1 MLVPWYIPF
10 TKIFLLN
17 MCIIYAYFRILN
29 KNKNDLKCIVA
40 LILFN
45 LIMSSFYIVIKCH
58 IEKPFVYL
66 IYYIAFSVNFSAIT
80 NNNFLKGVALTAISI
95 AISLISM
102 LIATVITFVIY
113 KIAEGELTSETTI
126 EYLIIGIIQF
136 LLIFSILFLLIYL
149 FFKIERFKYGFS
161 FLQGKETMNKE
172 NTSKIGILVSSII
185 IAISLV
191 LSIYS
196 RTTSKILIAILILGG
211 ILMIYWI
218 KKSITKYYKEKMKE
232 RTVEIQQ
239 EQIKQQDEKI
249 KNLQTELADVLQINH
264 KYSHRISAMEKAVTK
279 LGTKLQ
285 ANEEFAEEYGDI
297 LSSIKKLSKEYKEE
311 VASVIKET
319 KLPKTNIFSIDNL
332 LEYMKQ
338 ESEKDKIDF
347 ELNLDFDVSE
357 ILETKI
363 PQSKLE
369 TMIADHIRDA
379 IIAINCSDNKKRKIK
394 VVLDKEDNNYQIKF
408 YDTGIEFEI
417 ETLSNLGLKRI
428 TTHKSAGGSGIGFMT
443 TFETLKQCKASL
455 IIEEYSDLEYTKAV
469 IIKFNNKNEYRIHS
483 YRAEEIKN
491 KIKDN
496 RIIIE

>member
-1 MLVPWYIPF
+1 MQNCLMIIKMFFINICSNYTMI
-10 TKIFLLN
+10 KINNYRNITLLQ
-17 MCIIYAYFRILN
+17 
-29 KNKNDLKCIVA
+29 KC
-40 LILFN
+40 LLLMMDILFA
-45 LIMSSFYIVIKCH
+45 V
-58 IEKPFVYL
+58 VYL
-66 IYYIAFSVNFSAIT
+66 ILRQRLEILIAFIFCY
-80 NNNFLKGVALTAISI
+80 FLYSL
-95 AISLISM
+95 AISLTVNTNILHGLVSNIISVSFS
-102 LIATVITFVIY
+102 LIAMFVSTIINFIIY
-113 KIAEGELTSETTI
+113 KLMFFDITI
-126 EYLIIGIIQF
+126 ETIIEYVTIGIIQ
-136 LLIFSILFLLIYL
+136 FLLIYL

-191 LSIYS
+191 LSTYS

-347 ELNLDFDVSE
+347 ELNLDFDISE

-379 IIAINCSDNKKRKIK
+379 IIAINCSENKERKIK

-417 ETLSNLGLKRI
+417 ETLSKLGLKRT
-428 TTHKSAGGSGIGFMT
+428 TTHKATGGSGIGFMT

-469 IIKFNNKNEYRIHS
+469 IIKFDNKNEYRIHS

>member
-1 MLVPWYIPF
+1 
-10 TKIFLLN
+10 
-17 MCIIYAYFRILN
+17 
-29 KNKNDLKCIVA
+29 
-40 LILFN
+40 
-45 LIMSSFYIVIKCH
+45 
-58 IEKPFVYL
+58 
-66 IYYIAFSVNFSAIT
+66 
-80 NNNFLKGVALTAISI
+80 
-95 AISLISM
+95 
-102 LIATVITFVIY
+102 
-113 KIAEGELTSETTI
+113 
-126 EYLIIGIIQF
+126 
-136 LLIFSILFLLIYL
+136 
-149 FFKIERFKYGFS
+149 
-161 FLQGKETMNKE
+161 
-172 NTSKIGILVSSII
+172 
-185 IAISLV
+185 
-191 LSIYS
+191 
-196 RTTSKILIAILILGG
+196 
-211 ILMIYWI
+211 MIYWI

-347 ELNLDFDVSE
+347 KLNLDFDINE

-363 PQSKLE
+363 PQNKLE
-369 TMIADHIRDA
+369 TMLADHIRDA
-379 IIAINCSDNKKRKIK
+379 IIAINCSENKDRRIK

-428 TTHKSAGGSGIGFMT
+428 TTHKSTGGSGIGFMT
-443 TFETLKQCKASL
+443 TFEALKQCKASL

-469 IIKFNNKNEYRIHS
+469 IIKFDNKNEYRIHS
-483 YRAEEIKN
+483 YRAEEIKD
-491 KIKDN
+491 KIQDN

>member
-1 MLVPWYIPF
+1 M
-10 TKIFLLN
+10 
-17 MCIIYAYFRILN
+17 
-29 KNKNDLKCIVA
+29 
-40 LILFN
+40 
-45 LIMSSFYIVIKCH
+45 
-58 IEKPFVYL
+58 
-66 IYYIAFSVNFSAIT
+66 IT
-80 NNNFLKGVALTAISI
+80 NAISI
-95 AISLISM
+95 VCM
-102 LIATVITFVIY
+102 LIATIMSFMIM
-113 KIAEGELTSETTI
+113 KSFRLNLIKHNII
-126 EYLIIGIIQF
+126 EYVVIGIIQ
-136 LLIFSILFLLIYL
+136 FLLIYL
-149 FFKIERFKYGFS
+149 FFKIKRFKYGFS

-191 LSIYS
+191 LSTYS

-311 VASVIKET
+311 VASVIKGT

-347 ELNLDFDVSE
+347 KLNLDFDINE

-363 PQSKLE
+363 PQNKLE
-369 TMIADHIRDA
+369 TMLADHIRDA
-379 IIAINCSDNKKRKIK
+379 IIAINCSENKDRRIK

-417 ETLSNLGLKRI
+417 ETLSKLGLKRT
-428 TTHKSAGGSGIGFMT
+428 TTHKSTGGSGIGFMT

-469 IIKFNNKNEYRIHS
+469 IIKFDNKNEYRIHS

-491 KIKDN
+491 KIQDN

>member
-1 MLVPWYIPF
+1 
-10 TKIFLLN
+10 
-17 MCIIYAYFRILN
+17 
-29 KNKNDLKCIVA
+29 
-40 LILFN
+40 
-45 LIMSSFYIVIKCH
+45 
-58 IEKPFVYL
+58 
-66 IYYIAFSVNFSAIT
+66 
-80 NNNFLKGVALTAISI
+80 
-95 AISLISM
+95 
-102 LIATVITFVIY
+102 
-113 KIAEGELTSETTI
+113 
-126 EYLIIGIIQF
+126 
-136 LLIFSILFLLIYL
+136 
-149 FFKIERFKYGFS
+149 
-161 FLQGKETMNKE
+161 MNKE

-191 LSIYS
+191 LSTYS

-239 EQIKQQDEKI
+239 EQIKQQDERI
-249 KNLQTELADVLQINH
+249 KDLQTELADVLQINH
-264 KYSHRISAMEKAVTK
+264 KYSHRISAMEKTVTK

-347 ELNLDFDVSE
+347 KLNLDFDINE

-369 TMIADHIRDA
+369 TMLADHIRDA
-379 IIAINCSDNKKRKIK
+379 IIAINCSENKERKIK

-417 ETLSNLGLKRI
+417 ETLSKLGLKRT
-428 TTHKSAGGSGIGFMT
+428 TTHKSTGGSGIGFMT

-469 IIKFNNKNEYRIHS
+469 IIKFDNKNEYRIHS
-483 YRAEEIKN
+483 YRTEEIKN
-491 KIKDN
+491 KIQDN

>member
-1 MLVPWYIPF
+1 MQNCLMIIKMFFINICSNYTMI
-10 TKIFLLN
+10 KINNYRNITLLQ
-17 MCIIYAYFRILN
+17 
-29 KNKNDLKCIVA
+29 KC
-40 LILFN
+40 LLLMMDILFA
-45 LIMSSFYIVIKCH
+45 V
-58 IEKPFVYL
+58 VYL
-66 IYYIAFSVNFSAIT
+66 ILRQRLEILIAFIFCY
-80 NNNFLKGVALTAISI
+80 FLYSL
-95 AISLISM
+95 AISLTVNTNILHGLVSNIISVSFS
-102 LIATVITFVIY
+102 LIAMFVSTIINFIIY
-113 KIAEGELTSETTI
+113 KLMFFDITI
-126 EYLIIGIIQF
+126 ETIIEYVTIGIIQ
-136 LLIFSILFLLIYL
+136 FLLIYL
-149 FFKIERFKYGFS
+149 FFKIKRFKYGFS

-191 LSIYS
+191 LSTYS

-347 ELNLDFDVSE
+347 ELNLDFDISE

-469 IIKFNNKNEYRIHS
+469 IIKFDNKNEYRIHS

>member
-1 MLVPWYIPF
+1 MQNCLMIIKMFFINICSNYTMI
-10 TKIFLLN
+10 KINNYRNITLLQ
-17 MCIIYAYFRILN
+17 
-29 KNKNDLKCIVA
+29 KC
-40 LILFN
+40 LLLMMDILFA
-45 LIMSSFYIVIKCH
+45 V
-58 IEKPFVYL
+58 VYL
-66 IYYIAFSVNFSAIT
+66 ILRQRLEILIAFIFCY
-80 NNNFLKGVALTAISI
+80 FLYSL
-95 AISLISM
+95 AISLTVNTNILHGLVSDIISVSFS
-102 LIATVITFVIY
+102 LIAMFVSTIINFIIY
-113 KIAEGELTSETTI
+113 KLMLFDITI
-126 EYLIIGIIQF
+126 ETIIEYVTIGIIQ
-136 LLIFSILFLLIYL
+136 FLLIYL
-149 FFKIERFKYGFS
+149 FFKIKRFKYGFS

-191 LSIYS
+191 LSTYS

-218 KKSITKYYKEKMKE
+218 KKSITKYYKEKMKA

-249 KNLQTELADVLQINH
+249 KDLQTELADVLQINH

-285 ANEEFAEEYGDI
+285 TNEEFAEECGDI

-319 KLPKTNIFSIDNL
+319 KLPKKNIFSIDNL

-347 ELNLDFDVSE
+347 ELNLDFDISE

-379 IIAINCSDNKKRKIK
+379 IIAINCSENKERKIK

-417 ETLSNLGLKRI
+417 ETLSKLGLKRA
-428 TTHKSAGGSGIGFMT
+428 TTHKATGGSGIGFMT

-469 IIKFNNKNEYRIHS
+469 IIKFDNKNEYRIHS

>member
-1 MLVPWYIPF
+1 
-10 TKIFLLN
+10 
-17 MCIIYAYFRILN
+17 
-29 KNKNDLKCIVA
+29 
-40 LILFN
+40 
-45 LIMSSFYIVIKCH
+45 
-58 IEKPFVYL
+58 
-66 IYYIAFSVNFSAIT
+66 
-80 NNNFLKGVALTAISI
+80 
-95 AISLISM
+95 
-102 LIATVITFVIY
+102 
-113 KIAEGELTSETTI
+113 
-126 EYLIIGIIQF
+126 
-136 LLIFSILFLLIYL
+136 
-149 FFKIERFKYGFS
+149 
-161 FLQGKETMNKE
+161 
-172 NTSKIGILVSSII
+172 
-185 IAISLV
+185 
-191 LSIYS
+191 
-196 RTTSKILIAILILGG
+196 
-211 ILMIYWI
+211 MIYWI

-285 ANEEFAEEYGDI
+285 ANEEFAEECGDI

-347 ELNLDFDVSE
+347 ELNLDFDISE

-417 ETLSNLGLKRI
+417 ETLSNLGLKRT
-428 TTHKSAGGSGIGFMT
+428 TTHKATGGSGIGFMT

-469 IIKFNNKNEYRIHS
+469 IIKFDNKNEYRIHS

>member
-1 MLVPWYIPF
+1 MLLPWYIPLIKALF
-10 TKIFLLN
+10 MSISNYYTVIKITNKKIENKLLLIAL
-17 MCIIYAYFRILN
+17 CLSSGIIYVAIRQKTNIL
-29 KNKNDLKCIVA
+29 IA
-40 LILFN
+40 W
-45 LIMSSFYIVIKCH
+45 
-58 IEKPFVYL
+58 P
-66 IYYIAFSVNFSAIT
+66 IYYF
-80 NNNFLKGVALTAISI
+80 
-95 AISLISM
+95 
-102 LIATVITFVIY
+102 
-113 KIAEGELTSETTI
+113 
-126 EYLIIGIIQF
+126 
-136 LLIFSILFLLIYL
+136 IFSILYSAFSNTNIRNGSMIALLANAITEISMFVATSCSFIIMKICKTELTEYNAIEYILIGVIQITLVYL
-149 FFKIERFKYGFS
+149 FFKIKRFKDGFA
-161 FLQGKETMNKE
+161 FLKNDKL
-172 NTSKIGILVSSII
+172 NRKIASITISII
-185 IAISLV
+185 V
-191 LSIYS
+191 LSIS
-196 RTTSKILIAILILGG
+196 IILGLQYNAWVETFLIVGIAVGG

-249 KNLQTELADVLQINH
+249 KDLQTELADVLQINH

-319 KLPKTNIFSIDNL
+319 KLPKTNIFSTDNL

-338 ESEKDKIDF
+338 EAEKDKISF
-347 ELNLDFDVSE
+347 ELKIDFDINE

-363 PQSKLE
+363 PQNKLE
-369 TMIADHIRDA
+369 TMLADHIRDA
-379 IIAINCSDNKKRKIK
+379 IIAINCSENKDRRIK

-408 YDTGIEFEI
+408 YDTGREFEI
-417 ETLSNLGLKRI
+417 ETLSKLGLKRT
-428 TTHKSAGGSGIGFMT
+428 TTHKATGGSGIGFMT

-455 IIEEYSDLEYTKAV
+455 IIEEYSNQEYTKAV
-469 IIKFNNKNEYRIHS
+469 IIKFDNKNEYRIHS

-496 RIIIE
+496 RTIIE

>member
-1 MLVPWYIPF
+1 MQNCLMIIKMFFINICSNYTMI
-10 TKIFLLN
+10 KINNYRNITLLQ
-17 MCIIYAYFRILN
+17 
-29 KNKNDLKCIVA
+29 KC
-40 LILFN
+40 LLLMMDILFA
-45 LIMSSFYIVIKCH
+45 V
-58 IEKPFVYL
+58 VYL
-66 IYYIAFSVNFSAIT
+66 ILRQRLEILIAFIFCY
-80 NNNFLKGVALTAISI
+80 FLYSL
-95 AISLISM
+95 AISLTVNTNILHGLVSNIISVSFS
-102 LIATVITFVIY
+102 LIAMFVSTIINFIIY
-113 KIAEGELTSETTI
+113 KLMFFDITI
-126 EYLIIGIIQF
+126 ETIIEYVTIGIIQ
-136 LLIFSILFLLIYL
+136 FLLIYL
-149 FFKIERFKYGFS
+149 FFKIKRFKYGFS

-191 LSIYS
+191 LSRYS

-347 ELNLDFDVSE
+347 KLNIDFDISE

-363 PQSKLE
+363 PQNKLE
-369 TMIADHIRDA
+369 TMLADHIRDA
-379 IIAINCSDNKKRKIK
+379 IIAINCSENKDRRIK

-469 IIKFNNKNEYRIHS
+469 IIKFDNKNEYRIHS

>member
-1 MLVPWYIPF
+1 MQNCLMIIKMFFINICSNYTMI
-10 TKIFLLN
+10 KINNYRNITLLQ
-17 MCIIYAYFRILN
+17 
-29 KNKNDLKCIVA
+29 KC
-40 LILFN
+40 LLLMMDILFA
-45 LIMSSFYIVIKCH
+45 V
-58 IEKPFVYL
+58 VYL
-66 IYYIAFSVNFSAIT
+66 ILRQRLEILIAFIFCY
-80 NNNFLKGVALTAISI
+80 FLYSL
-95 AISLISM
+95 AISLTVNTNILHGLVSNIISVSFS
-102 LIATVITFVIY
+102 LIAMFVSTIINFIIY
-113 KIAEGELTSETTI
+113 KLMSFDITI
-126 EYLIIGIIQF
+126 ETIIEYVTIGIIQ
-136 LLIFSILFLLIYL
+136 FLLIYL

-191 LSIYS
+191 LSTYS

-319 KLPKTNIFSIDNL
+319 KLPKTNIFIIDNL

-347 ELNLDFDVSE
+347 KLNLDFDINE
-357 ILETKI
+357 IFETKI

-369 TMIADHIRDA
+369 TMLADHIRDA
-379 IIAINCSDNKKRKIK
+379 IIAINCSENKERKIK

-417 ETLSNLGLKRI
+417 ETLSKLGLKRT

-469 IIKFNNKNEYRIHS
+469 IIKFDNKNEYRIHS

>member
-1 MLVPWYIPF
+1 M
-10 TKIFLLN
+10 
-17 MCIIYAYFRILN
+17 
-29 KNKNDLKCIVA
+29 
-40 LILFN
+40 
-45 LIMSSFYIVIKCH
+45 
-58 IEKPFVYL
+58 
-66 IYYIAFSVNFSAIT
+66 IT
-80 NNNFLKGVALTAISI
+80 NAISI
-95 AISLISM
+95 VCM
-102 LIATVITFVIY
+102 LIATIMSFMIM
-113 KIAEGELTSETTI
+113 KSFRLNLIKHNII
-126 EYLIIGIIQF
+126 EYVVIGIIQ
-136 LLIFSILFLLIYL
+136 FLLIYL

-191 LSIYS
+191 LSTYS

-211 ILMIYWI
+211 ILMLYWI

-347 ELNLDFDVSE
+347 KLNLDFDINE

-379 IIAINCSDNKKRKIK
+379 IIAIHCSENKERKIK

-417 ETLSNLGLKRI
+417 ETLSNLGLKRT
-428 TTHKSAGGSGIGFMT
+428 TTHKSTGGSGIGFMT

-469 IIKFNNKNEYRIHS
+469 IIKFDNKNEYRIHS

>member
-1 MLVPWYIPF
+1 
-10 TKIFLLN
+10 
-17 MCIIYAYFRILN
+17 
-29 KNKNDLKCIVA
+29 
-40 LILFN
+40 
-45 LIMSSFYIVIKCH
+45 
-58 IEKPFVYL
+58 
-66 IYYIAFSVNFSAIT
+66 
-80 NNNFLKGVALTAISI
+80 
-95 AISLISM
+95 M
-102 LIATVITFVIY
+102 LIATIMSFMIM
-113 KIAEGELTSETTI
+113 KSFRLNLIKHNII
-126 EYLIIGIIQF
+126 EYVVIGIIQ
-136 LLIFSILFLLIYL
+136 FLLIYL
-149 FFKIERFKYGFS
+149 FFKIKRFKYGFS

-191 LSIYS
+191 LSTYS

-285 ANEEFAEEYGDI
+285 ANEEFAEECGDI

-319 KLPKTNIFSIDNL
+319 KLLKTNIFSIDNL

-347 ELNLDFDVSE
+347 KLNLDFDINE
-357 ILETKI
+357 ILKTKI

-369 TMIADHIRDA
+369 TMLADHIRDA
-379 IIAINCSDNKKRKIK
+379 IIAINCSENKERKIK
-394 VVLDKEDNNYQIKF
+394 VVLGKEDNNYQIKF

-417 ETLSNLGLKRI
+417 ETLSKLGLKRT
-428 TTHKSAGGSGIGFMT
+428 TTHKSTGGSGIGFMT

-455 IIEEYSDLEYTKAV
+455 IIEEYSDLEYTKVV
-469 IIKFNNKNEYRIHS
+469 IIKFDNKNEYRIHS

>member
-1 MLVPWYIPF
+1 MLLPWYIPLIKALF
-10 TKIFLLN
+10 MSISNYYTVIKITNKKIENKLLLIAL
-17 MCIIYAYFRILN
+17 CLSSGIIYVAIRQKTNIL
-29 KNKNDLKCIVA
+29 IA
-40 LILFN
+40 W
-45 LIMSSFYIVIKCH
+45 
-58 IEKPFVYL
+58 P
-66 IYYIAFSVNFSAIT
+66 IYYF
-80 NNNFLKGVALTAISI
+80 
-95 AISLISM
+95 
-102 LIATVITFVIY
+102 
-113 KIAEGELTSETTI
+113 
-126 EYLIIGIIQF
+126 
-136 LLIFSILFLLIYL
+136 IFSILYSAFSNTNIRNGSMIALLANAITEISMFVATSCSFIIMKICKTELTEYNAIEYILIGVIQITLVYL
-149 FFKIERFKYGFS
+149 FFKIKRFKDGFA
-161 FLQGKETMNKE
+161 FLKNDKL
-172 NTSKIGILVSSII
+172 NRKIASITISII
-185 IAISLV
+185 V
-191 LSIYS
+191 LSIS
-196 RTTSKILIAILILGG
+196 IILGLQYNAWVETFLIVGIAVGG

-239 EQIKQQDEKI
+239 EQIKQQDERI
-249 KNLQTELADVLQINH
+249 KDLQTELADVLQINH
-264 KYSHRISAMEKAVTK
+264 KYSHRISAMEKAVIK

-285 ANEEFAEEYGDI
+285 TNEEFAEEYGDI

-347 ELNLDFDVSE
+347 KLNLDFDINE

-379 IIAINCSDNKKRKIK
+379 IIAINCSENKERKIK

-417 ETLSNLGLKRI
+417 ETLSKLGLKRT
-428 TTHKSAGGSGIGFMT
+428 TTHKSTGGSGIGFMT

-469 IIKFNNKNEYRIHS
+469 IIKFDNKNEYRIHS

>member
-1 MLVPWYIPF
+1 MQNCLMIIKMFFINICSNYTMI
-10 TKIFLLN
+10 KINNYRNITLLQ
-17 MCIIYAYFRILN
+17 
-29 KNKNDLKCIVA
+29 KC
-40 LILFN
+40 LLLMMDILFA
-45 LIMSSFYIVIKCH
+45 V
-58 IEKPFVYL
+58 VYL
-66 IYYIAFSVNFSAIT
+66 ILRQRLEILIAFIFCY
-80 NNNFLKGVALTAISI
+80 FLYSL
-95 AISLISM
+95 AISLTVNTNILHGLVSNIISVSFS
-102 LIATVITFVIY
+102 LIAMFVSTIINFIIY
-113 KIAEGELTSETTI
+113 KLMFFDITI
-126 EYLIIGIIQF
+126 ETIIEYVTIGIIQ
-136 LLIFSILFLLIYL
+136 FLLIYL
-149 FFKIERFKYGFS
+149 FFKIKRFKYGFS

-191 LSIYS
+191 LSTYS

-239 EQIKQQDEKI
+239 EQIKQQDERI
-249 KNLQTELADVLQINH
+249 KDLQTELADVLQINH

-347 ELNLDFDVSE
+347 KLNLDFDISE

-379 IIAINCSDNKKRKIK
+379 IIAINCSENKERKIK

-417 ETLSNLGLKRI
+417 ETLSKLGLKRA
-428 TTHKSAGGSGIGFMT
+428 TTHKATGGSGIGFMT

-455 IIEEYSDLEYTKAV
+455 IIEEYSDLEYTKVV
-469 IIKFNNKNEYRIHS
+469 IIKFDNKNEYRIHS

>member
-1 MLVPWYIPF
+1 MQNCLMIIKMFFINICSNYTMI
-10 TKIFLLN
+10 KINNYRNITLLQ
-17 MCIIYAYFRILN
+17 
-29 KNKNDLKCIVA
+29 KC
-40 LILFN
+40 LLLMMDILFA
-45 LIMSSFYIVIKCH
+45 V
-58 IEKPFVYL
+58 VYL
-66 IYYIAFSVNFSAIT
+66 ILRQRLEILIAFIFCY
-80 NNNFLKGVALTAISI
+80 FLYSL
-95 AISLISM
+95 AISLTVNTNILHGLVSNIISVSFS
-102 LIATVITFVIY
+102 LIAMFVSTIINFIIY
-113 KIAEGELTSETTI
+113 KLMFFDITI
-126 EYLIIGIIQF
+126 ETIIEYVTIGIIQ
-136 LLIFSILFLLIYL
+136 FLLIYL
-149 FFKIERFKYGFS
+149 FFKIKRFKYGFS

-191 LSIYS
+191 LSRYS

-347 ELNLDFDVSE
+347 KLNLDFDINE

-363 PQSKLE
+363 PQNKLE
-369 TMIADHIRDA
+369 TMLADHIRDA
-379 IIAINCSDNKKRKIK
+379 IIAINCSENKDRRIK

-428 TTHKSAGGSGIGFMT
+428 TTHKSTGGSGIGFMT

-469 IIKFNNKNEYRIHS
+469 IIKFDNKNEYRIHS

-491 KIKDN
+491 KIQDN

>member
-1 MLVPWYIPF
+1 MQNCLMIIKMFFINICSNYTMI
-10 TKIFLLN
+10 KINNYRNITLLQ
-17 MCIIYAYFRILN
+17 
-29 KNKNDLKCIVA
+29 KC
-40 LILFN
+40 LLLMMDILFA
-45 LIMSSFYIVIKCH
+45 V
-58 IEKPFVYL
+58 VYL
-66 IYYIAFSVNFSAIT
+66 ILRQRLEILIAFIFCY
-80 NNNFLKGVALTAISI
+80 FLYSL
-95 AISLISM
+95 AISLTVNTNILHGLVSNIISVSFS
-102 LIATVITFVIY
+102 LIAMFVSTIINFIIY
-113 KIAEGELTSETTI
+113 KLMFFDITI
-126 EYLIIGIIQF
+126 ETIIEYVTIGIIQ
-136 LLIFSILFLLIYL
+136 FLLIYL

-191 LSIYS
+191 LSTYS

-285 ANEEFAEEYGDI
+285 ANEEFAEECGDI

-347 ELNLDFDVSE
+347 ELNLDFDISE

-469 IIKFNNKNEYRIHS
+469 IIKFDNKNEYRIHS

>member
-1 MLVPWYIPF
+1 MQNCLMIIKMFFINICSNYTMI
-10 TKIFLLN
+10 KINNYRNITLLQ
-17 MCIIYAYFRILN
+17 
-29 KNKNDLKCIVA
+29 KC
-40 LILFN
+40 LLLMMDILFA
-45 LIMSSFYIVIKCH
+45 V
-58 IEKPFVYL
+58 VYL
-66 IYYIAFSVNFSAIT
+66 ILRQRLEILIAFIFCY
-80 NNNFLKGVALTAISI
+80 FLYSL
-95 AISLISM
+95 AISLTVNTNILHGLVSNIISVSFS
-102 LIATVITFVIY
+102 LIAMFVSTIINFIIY
-113 KIAEGELTSETTI
+113 KLMFFDITI
-126 EYLIIGIIQF
+126 ETIIEYVTIGIIQ
-136 LLIFSILFLLIYL
+136 FLLIYL

-191 LSIYS
+191 LSTYS

-285 ANEEFAEEYGDI
+285 ANEEFAEECGDI

-347 ELNLDFDVSE
+347 ELNLDFDISE

-469 IIKFNNKNEYRIHS
+469 IIKFDNKNEYRIHS

-491 KIKDN
+491 KIQDN

>member
-1 MLVPWYIPF
+1 MKNCLMIIKMFFINICSNYTMI
-10 TKIFLLN
+10 KINNYRNITLLQ
-17 MCIIYAYFRILN
+17 
-29 KNKNDLKCIVA
+29 KC
-40 LILFN
+40 LLLMMDILFA
-45 LIMSSFYIVIKCH
+45 V
-58 IEKPFVYL
+58 VYL
-66 IYYIAFSVNFSAIT
+66 ILRQRLEILIAFIFCY
-80 NNNFLKGVALTAISI
+80 FLYSL
-95 AISLISM
+95 AISLTVNTNILHGLVSDIISVSFS
-102 LIATVITFVIY
+102 LIAMFVSTIINFIIY
-113 KIAEGELTSETTI
+113 KLMLFDITI
-126 EYLIIGIIQF
+126 ETIIEYVTIGIIQ
-136 LLIFSILFLLIYL
+136 FLLIYL
-149 FFKIERFKYGFS
+149 FFKIKRFKYGFS

-191 LSIYS
+191 LSTYS

-218 KKSITKYYKEKMKE
+218 KKSITKYYKEKMKA

-249 KNLQTELADVLQINH
+249 KDLQTELADVLQINH

-338 ESEKDKIDF
+338 EAEKDKIDF
-347 ELNLDFDVSE
+347 ELNLDFDINE
-357 ILETKI
+357 ILETRI
-363 PQSKLE
+363 PQNKLE
-369 TMIADHIRDA
+369 TMLADHIRDA
-379 IIAINCSDNKKRKIK
+379 IIAINCSENKERKIK

-417 ETLSNLGLKRI
+417 ETLSKLGLKRA
-428 TTHKSAGGSGIGFMT
+428 TTHKATGGSGIGFMT

-455 IIEEYSDLEYTKAV
+455 IIEEYYNQEYTKAV
-469 IIKFNNKNEYRIHS
+469 IIKFDNKNEYRIHS

-491 KIKDN
+491 KIQDN

>member
-1 MLVPWYIPF
+1 MQNCLMIIKMFFINICSNYTMI
-10 TKIFLLN
+10 KINNYRNITLLQ
-17 MCIIYAYFRILN
+17 
-29 KNKNDLKCIVA
+29 KC
-40 LILFN
+40 LLLMMDILFA
-45 LIMSSFYIVIKCH
+45 V
-58 IEKPFVYL
+58 VYL
-66 IYYIAFSVNFSAIT
+66 ILRQRLEILIAFIFCY
-80 NNNFLKGVALTAISI
+80 FLYSL
-95 AISLISM
+95 AISLTVNTNILHGLVSDIISVSFS
-102 LIATVITFVIY
+102 LIAMFVSTIINFIIY
-113 KIAEGELTSETTI
+113 KLMLFDITI
-126 EYLIIGIIQF
+126 ETIIEYVTIGIIQ
-136 LLIFSILFLLIYL
+136 FLLIYL
-149 FFKIERFKYGFS
+149 FFKIKRFKYGFS

-191 LSIYS
+191 LSTYS

-218 KKSITKYYKEKMKE
+218 KKSITKYYKEKMKA

-249 KNLQTELADVLQINH
+249 KDLQTELADVLQINH

-285 ANEEFAEEYGDI
+285 TNEEFAEECGDI

-347 ELNLDFDVSE
+347 ELNLDFDISE

-379 IIAINCSDNKKRKIK
+379 IIAINCSENKERKIK

-417 ETLSNLGLKRI
+417 ETLSKLGLKRA
-428 TTHKSAGGSGIGFMT
+428 TTHKATGGSGIGFMT

-469 IIKFNNKNEYRIHS
+469 IIKFDNKNEYRIHS

>member
-1 MLVPWYIPF
+1 MQNCLMIIKMFFINICSNYTMI
-10 TKIFLLN
+10 KINNYRNITLLQ
-17 MCIIYAYFRILN
+17 
-29 KNKNDLKCIVA
+29 KC
-40 LILFN
+40 LLLMMDILFA
-45 LIMSSFYIVIKCH
+45 V
-58 IEKPFVYL
+58 VYL
-66 IYYIAFSVNFSAIT
+66 ILRQRLEILIAFIFCY
-80 NNNFLKGVALTAISI
+80 FLYSL
-95 AISLISM
+95 AISLTVNTNILHGLVSNIISVSFS
-102 LIATVITFVIY
+102 LIAMFVSTIINFIIY
-113 KIAEGELTSETTI
+113 KLMFFDITI
-126 EYLIIGIIQF
+126 ETIIEYVTIGIIQ
-136 LLIFSILFLLIYL
+136 FLLIYL
-149 FFKIERFKYGFS
+149 FFKIKRFKYGFS
-161 FLQGKETMNKE
+161 FLQEKETMNKE

-191 LSIYS
+191 LSTYS
-196 RTTSKILIAILILGG
+196 RTTSKILIAILIIGG

-279 LGTKLQ
+279 LGTKIQ
-285 ANEEFAEEYGDI
+285 ANEEFAEECGDI

-338 ESEKDKIDF
+338 EAEKDKIDF
-347 ELNLDFDVSE
+347 ELNLDFDINE

-363 PQSKLE
+363 PQNKLE
-369 TMIADHIRDA
+369 TMLADHIRDA
-379 IIAINCSDNKKRKIK
+379 IIAINCSENKERKIK

-417 ETLSNLGLKRI
+417 ETLSKLGLKRA
-428 TTHKSAGGSGIGFMT
+428 TTHKATGGSGIGFMT

-455 IIEEYSDLEYTKAV
+455 IIEEYYNQEYTKAV
-469 IIKFNNKNEYRIHS
+469 IIKFDNKNEYRIHS

-491 KIKDN
+491 KIQDN

>member
-1 MLVPWYIPF
+1 MQNCLMIIKMFFINICSNYTMI
-10 TKIFLLN
+10 KINNYRNITLLQ
-17 MCIIYAYFRILN
+17 
-29 KNKNDLKCIVA
+29 KC
-40 LILFN
+40 LLLMMDILFA
-45 LIMSSFYIVIKCH
+45 V
-58 IEKPFVYL
+58 VYL
-66 IYYIAFSVNFSAIT
+66 ILRQRLEILIAFIFCY
-80 NNNFLKGVALTAISI
+80 FLYSL
-95 AISLISM
+95 AISLTVNTNILHGLVSNIISVSFS
-102 LIATVITFVIY
+102 LIAMFVSTIINFIIY
-113 KIAEGELTSETTI
+113 KLMFFDITI
-126 EYLIIGIIQF
+126 ETIIEYVTIGIIQ
-136 LLIFSILFLLIYL
+136 FLLIYL
-149 FFKIERFKYGFS
+149 FFKIKRFKYGFS

-191 LSIYS
+191 LSTYS

-285 ANEEFAEEYGDI
+285 ANEEFAEECGDI
-297 LSSIKKLSKEYKEE
+297 LSSIKKISKEYKEE

-347 ELNLDFDVSE
+347 ELNLDFGISE

-369 TMIADHIRDA
+369 TMLADHIRDA
-379 IIAINCSDNKKRKIK
+379 IIAINCSDNRKRKIK
-394 VVLDKEDNNYQIKF
+394 LVLDKEDNNYQIKF

-428 TTHKSAGGSGIGFMT
+428 TTHKSTGGSGIGFMT

-455 IIEEYSDLEYTKAV
+455 IIEEYSNQEYTKAV
-469 IIKFNNKNEYRIHS
+469 IIKFDNKNEYRIHS

>member
-1 MLVPWYIPF
+1 M
-10 TKIFLLN
+10 
-17 MCIIYAYFRILN
+17 
-29 KNKNDLKCIVA
+29 
-40 LILFN
+40 
-45 LIMSSFYIVIKCH
+45 
-58 IEKPFVYL
+58 
-66 IYYIAFSVNFSAIT
+66 IT
-80 NNNFLKGVALTAISI
+80 NAISI
-95 AISLISM
+95 VCM
-102 LIATVITFVIY
+102 LIATIMSFMIM
-113 KIAEGELTSETTI
+113 KSFRLNLIKHNII
-126 EYLIIGIIQF
+126 EYVVIGIIQ
-136 LLIFSILFLLIYL
+136 FLLIYL

-285 ANEEFAEEYGDI
+285 ANEEFAEECGDI

-319 KLPKTNIFSIDNL
+319 KLLKTNIFSIDNL

-347 ELNLDFDVSE
+347 KLNLDFDINE
-357 ILETKI
+357 ILKTKI

-369 TMIADHIRDA
+369 TMLADHIRDA
-379 IIAINCSDNKKRKIK
+379 IIAINCSENKERKIK
-394 VVLDKEDNNYQIKF
+394 VVLGKEDNNYQIKF

-417 ETLSNLGLKRI
+417 ETLSKLGLKRT
-428 TTHKSAGGSGIGFMT
+428 TTHKSTGGSGIGFMT

-455 IIEEYSDLEYTKAV
+455 IIEEYSDLEYTKVV
-469 IIKFNNKNEYRIHS
+469 IIKFDNKNEYRIHS